1 MRHAMTEP
9 TLPSTSPLQ
18 VQGGNRV
25 FSAAQRFFRHKGRRR
40 AASLHPSG
48 WGFFIYLL
56 LLIVLTVWVG
66 PMIAENNR
74 EVAGAEAAHTAAST
88 GNRA

>member
-1 MRHAMTEP
+1 MTEP
-9 TLPSTSPLQ
+9 TLPSTAPLQ
-18 VQGGNRV
+18 TPREARAL
-25 FSAAQRFFRHKGRRR
+25 SAVQRFFRQKSRRK